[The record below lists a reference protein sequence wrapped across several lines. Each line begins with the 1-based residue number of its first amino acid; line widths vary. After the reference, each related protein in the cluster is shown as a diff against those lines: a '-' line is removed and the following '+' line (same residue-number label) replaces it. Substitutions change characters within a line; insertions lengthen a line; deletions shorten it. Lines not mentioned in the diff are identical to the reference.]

1 MMTRH
6 ILAIAAILLFC
17 TLTPQQAASQHL
29 RIDVKKHVLD
39 NGLTVLVWERP
50 SAGRIGTRSFYKVD
64 IAAERPGTV
73 GLTHMLEHFLF
84 KGSDIAGTADWE
96 AERAVAEHVE
106 RLERM
111 ITDEENRNRGCF
123 LQRDVF
129 AEVEADCRTPLID
142 SLRTALVEATAFQ
155 NSLAHTTWYDWA
167 VQSAGGT
174 NSTASTGRDWMKFD
188 IDLPANKLELFM
200 WTERSRVEHPVLRHF
215 EPEKEVV
222 VDQIRRY
229 DNRPD
234 GKFSR
239 VMRSLTYDAHPYG
252 WAHWFS
258 DLTRAT
264 REDHW
269 EIFHKYFIPQNT
281 VLVVVGEVDAD
292 EVFEMAEAYWG
303 SWQKGRPSPRL
314 RTVEPEPVGQKR
326 LTVDAAAGPAV
337 TMHVPMPAV
346 AHPDAHVFDVLAEL
360 IGGSRGLLA
369 AELIDRQGIATGT
382 GASSWTS
389 KYPSHFEIQADGRSN
404 SDLDAIETGINS
416 VLEAVA
422 SGSVTPAEIEAAAGR
437 LVLNLARSLDEIG
450 RSAVTIGSMESIYG
464 WEHLNDLPGLWS
476 GTTPADL
483 ARVAQRYFGEKMQTV
498 GHLRRIPTGGSMAS
512 ATEYRGDGYSGH
524 LSDRQAGHLVGRH
537 DSEIPTGS
545 DGLNSKALNSM
556 ALSSIALNLVRPGT
570 YPFGGPV
577 GAHFL
582 QPEEKLPGSAFSG
595 PDETGDAGKYP
606 VTQST
611 SALKTITVDPRE
623 PLAISEQ
630 PWYTPPWMV
639 DRRPSGFSAPAP
651 TPDYRDLTYDPVG
664 FAPPDPDNYR
674 ITLDNGLT
682 TFVVPDNLLPMVQVS
697 VLIDAPAMRD
707 PRGKEGL
714 AALTADLLRT
724 GTSTRSSADIEHILN
739 SMGATLSISSN
750 RNRTRLH
757 ALAPSTADI
766 SALVGLL
773 GEMVAQPDFDNAFD
787 TERERHALRAG
798 RAADNAAAQSQALF
812 EKTLYGD
819 SHPFGRRPSPA
830 SVRSITPGDV
840 KTWHQTRFT
849 ANRITFAVSGAVS
862 AEEAGRALRQSR
874 PLNALPPGGSIPHDN
889 LPGPFKPDGISLVT
903 RDIDI
908 RQGLIIMGHK
918 GIEGLPDD
926 HAALE
931 VMHHILA
938 GGGFISRMMEL
949 LRTQTGITSALFGE
963 VEPGR
968 GTPNPYLWR
977 FGGNPDTIAEG
988 IRLAL
993 EEIRKMYED
1002 GVTEYE
1008 FESAR
1013 TSYMDGLVPASY
1025 DTPHK
1030 TAERLAQ
1037 KHLFGLYD
1045 YQSPQYLNYYAGD
1058 AAQLDALSRLTLEDV
1073 NRAARTYLDPENM
1086 VITIVG
1092 PIETIKNN
1100 ASSETRQLL
1109 GW

>member
-1 MMTRH
+1 MKSHTRT
-6 ILAIAAILLFC
+6 LSILLALFIFC
-17 TLTPQQAASQHL
+17 TTDAISQHL
-29 RIDVKKHVLD
+29 HIDVKKHVLD

-111 ITDEENRNRGCF
+111 ITDEENRNRPCF

-142 SLRTALVEATAFQ
+142 SLRTALIEATAVQ
-155 NSLAHTTWYDWA
+155 NRLAHTTWYDWA

-200 WTERSRVEHPVLRHF
+200 WTERSRVEHPVFRHF

-239 VMRSLTYDAHPYG
+239 VMRSMTYDAHPYG

-360 IGGSRGLLA
+360 LGGPRGLLA
-369 AELIDRQGIATGT
+369 SELIDRQGIATGT
-382 GASSWTS
+382 GTSAWTS
-389 KYPSHFEIQADGRSN
+389 KYPSHFEIRIDGRSN

-416 VLEAVA
+416 VLGAVA
-422 SGSVTPAEIEAAAGR
+422 SGSVSPAEIEAAAGR

-450 RSAVTIGSMESIYG
+450 QSAVTIGSMESIHG
-464 WEHLNDLPGLWS
+464 WEHLNNLPGLWT

-483 ARVAQRYFGEKMQTV
+483 ARVAQRYFGAKMQTV
-498 GHLRRIPTGGSMAS
+498 GHLRRIPAGGSAAS
-512 ATEYRGDGYSGH
+512 TTEYRGNGKLDQAAGQSPGQLFGRDDSGLQQSGF
-524 LSDRQAGHLVGRH
+524 LSSG
-537 DSEIPTGS
+537 SIPVSSYKPHPVFLPS
-545 DGLNSKALNSM
+545 DETRAAGLNS
-556 ALSSIALNLVRPGT
+556 VRPGN
-570 YPFGGPV
+570 YPYGGPI
-577 GAHFL
+577 GEHFL
-582 QPEEKLPGSAFSG
+582 QPEEKQPGSAFSR
-595 PDETGDAGKYP
+595 PDDAG
-606 VTQST
+606 SD
-611 SALKTITVDPRE
+611 TISGGATE

-630 PWYTPPWMV
+630 PWYSPPWMA
-639 DRRPSGFSAPAP
+639 DRRPSGFITPSP
-651 TPDYRDLTYDPVG
+651 TRDYRDLEYDPVG
-664 FAPPDPDNYR
+664 FTPPDPADHR
-674 ITLDNGLT
+674 ITLENGLT
-682 TFVVPDNLLPMVQVS
+682 AFVVPDNLLPMVQVT
-697 VLIDAPAMRD
+697 VLIDAPAFHE

-724 GTSTRSSADIEHILN
+724 GTSTKSSADIEHILN
-739 SMGATLSISSN
+739 GMGATLSISSD

-766 SALVGLL
+766 PELIGLL
-773 GEMVAQPDFDNAFD
+773 GEMVAGPDFDNAFEA
-787 TERERHALRAG
+787 ERERHALRAG
-798 RAADNAAAQSQALF
+798 RAADNAAAQSLALF
-812 EKTLYGD
+812 EETLYGE

-830 SVRSITPGDV
+830 SVRSITPDDV
-840 KTWHQTRFT
+840 KAWHQARFT
-849 ANRITFAVSGAVS
+849 ADRITFAVSGAVN
-862 AEEAGRALRQSR
+862 AEDAARALRHSR
-874 PLNALPPGGSIPHDN
+874 QLNALSTGDIIPLGN
-889 LPGPFKPDGISLVT
+889 MPVPAKPDGITLVT
-903 RDIDI
+903 RDLDI
-908 RQGLIIMGHK
+908 RQGLIMMGHA

-949 LRTQTGITSALFGE
+949 LRTQTGITSALYGE

-977 FGGNPDTIAEG
+977 FGGNPETIAEG

-993 EEIRKMYED
+993 GEIRKMYEE

-1058 AAQLDALSRLTLEDV
+1058 AEQLNALRRLTLEDV
-1073 NRAARTYLDPENM
+1073 NRAARTYLDPDNLI
-1086 VITIVG
+1086 ITITGPVG
-1092 PIETIKNN
+1092 DIMQA
-1100 ASSETRQLL
+1100 ASPEARALL

>member
-1 MMTRH
+1 MTSPARTLS
-6 ILAIAAILLFC
+6 ILIVLFIFC
-17 TLTPQQAASQHL
+17 TTDVFSQDL

-111 ITDEENRNRGCF
+111 ITDEENRNRPCF

-142 SLRTALVEATAFQ
+142 SLRTALVEATVVQ
-155 NSLAHTTWYDWA
+155 NRLAHTTWYDWA

-200 WTERSRVEHPVLRHF
+200 WTERSRVEHPVFRHF

-360 IGGSRGLLA
+360 LGGPRGLLA
-369 AELIDRQGIATGT
+369 DELIDRQQIATGT
-382 GASSWTS
+382 GTSAWTS
-389 KYPSHFEIQADGRSN
+389 KYPSHFEIRIDGRSN
-404 SDLDAIETGINS
+404 NDLDAIEAGINS
-416 VLEAVA
+416 VLDAVG

-483 ARVAQRYFGEKMQTV
+483 ARVVQRYFGAKMQTV
-498 GHLRRIPTGGSMAS
+498 GHLRRITGGSSVAS
-512 ATEYRGDGYSGH
+512 TTEYRSDGYTGHASGH
-524 LSDRQAGHLVGRH
+524 RPGQLFGRH
-537 DSEIPTGS
+537 DSV
-545 DGLNSKALNSM
+545 DLNT
-556 ALSSIALNLVRPGT
+556 VRPGN

-577 GAHFL
+577 GEHFL
-582 QPEEKLPGSAFSG
+582 QPEEKQPGAAFSQQ
-595 PDETGDAGKYP
+595 DDTGSDTMSGGA
-606 VTQST
+606 
-611 SALKTITVDPRE
+611 IE

-630 PWYTPPWMV
+630 PWYAPPWMA
-639 DRRPSGFSAPAP
+639 DRRPSGFITPSP
-651 TPDYRDLTYDPVG
+651 TRDYRDLEYDPVG
-664 FAPPDPDNYR
+664 FTPPDPADYL
-674 ITLDNGLT
+674 ITLVNGLT
-682 TFVVPDNLLPMVQVS
+682 AFVVPDNLLPMVQVS
-697 VLIDAPAMRD
+697 VLIDAPVIRE
-707 PRGKEGL
+707 PRGKDGL

-724 GTSTRSSADIEHILN
+724 GTSTRSGTDIEHILN
-739 SMGATLSISSN
+739 GMGATLSISSD

-766 SALVGLL
+766 PALIGLL
-773 GEMVAQPDFDNAFD
+773 GEIVADPDFDSAFD
-787 TERERHALRAG
+787 AERERHALRAG
-798 RAADNAAAQSQALF
+798 RASDNAAAQSQALF

-819 SHPFGRRPSPA
+819 SHPYGRRPSPE
-830 SVRSITPGDV
+830 SVRSITLAGV
-840 KTWHQTRFT
+840 RAWHETHFT
-849 ANRITFAVSGAVS
+849 ADRITFAVSGAVS
-862 AEEAGRALRQSR
+862 TTDVENALAGSR
-874 PLNALPPGGSIPHDN
+874 PLNAIPSGGGIPHNN
-889 LPGPFKPDGISLVT
+889 LPVPADPAGITVVT
-903 RDIDI
+903 NNLDI
-908 RQGLIIMGHK
+908 RQGLIILGHK
-918 GIEGLPDD
+918 GIEGMPDD

-949 LRTQTGITSALFGE
+949 LRTQTGITSALYGE

-977 FGGNPDTIAEG
+977 FGGNPETIAEG

-993 EEIRKMYED
+993 GEIRKMYEE

-1058 AAQLDALSRLTLEDV
+1058 EDQLDALRRLTLEDV
-1073 NRAARTYLDPENM
+1073 NRAARTYLDPDNLI
-1086 VITIVG
+1086 ITITGPVG
-1092 PIETIKNN
+1092 DIMQA
-1100 ASSETRQLL
+1100 ASPETRALL